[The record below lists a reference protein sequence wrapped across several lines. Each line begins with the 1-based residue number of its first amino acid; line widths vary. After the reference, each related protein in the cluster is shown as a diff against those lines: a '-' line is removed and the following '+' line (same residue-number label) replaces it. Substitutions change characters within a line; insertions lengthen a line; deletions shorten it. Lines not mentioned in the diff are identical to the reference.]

1 MRCLFFRFVH
11 GKWNLSKQD
20 NDRLNCYSQ
29 YSFIIGRSMQK
40 SFELINLYKNVQK
53 FNSNAHTIYI
63 FPIDDRLIFRFYL
76 KYKNLNKLV
85 IPTNSFLMSIS
96 TWLIVVLY
104 SFCCWFIY
112 KFWKVV
118 YSCGLKRYAKS
129 L

>member
-1 MRCLFFRFVH
+1 MRCLFFKFVH
-11 GKWNLSKQD
+11 DKWNISKQD
-20 NDRLNCYSQ
+20 NDRLYCYSK
-29 YSFIIGRSMQK
+29 YSFIICGSMQK
-40 SFELINLYKNVQK
+40 SFGLINLYKNVQK
-53 FNSNAHTIYI
+53 LISNAHTIYI
-63 FPIDDRLIFRFYL
+63 FPIDIFRFYL